1 LGFEVGLA
9 PGLAPKPEMTVAR
22 FAPRHTPQRP
32 AGRAPLA
39 PGAREAVIVGA
50 GLAGAACALA
60 LSRAGVACTVV
71 EALGGPAQASSG
83 NP

>member
-1 LGFEVGLA
+1 EWLLKQLARHAAPGTTAATWSVSRPMRRALAALGFEVGLA

-39 PGAREAVIVGA
+39 PGAREAVIV
-50 GLAGAACALA
+50 
-60 LSRAGVACTVV
+60 
-71 EALGGPAQASSG
+71 
-83 NP
+83 